1 MEGAERLLVL
11 VRHDLS
17 FCPHCQQ
24 AVGYHYLARWVDGE
38 SFAMSNDHMRA
49 IAGEV
54 VHGRCGVIAALIREV
69 GSDCIW

>member
-24 AVGYHYLARWVDGE
+24 AVGYHYLAR
-38 SFAMSNDHMRA
+38 
-49 IAGEV
+49 
-54 VHGRCGVIAALIREV
+54 
-69 GSDCIW
+69 